1 MHMDK
6 KNLKQKRTF
15 VPQSIGDTLRKVN
28 RKFSSK
34 YNRAEFII
42 NSKWPEIAGSYFK
55 EYSEPLNVSRVRDFE
70 NDLGE
75 TVYKNYLNV
84 SVAPAAAIEFQHF
97 KDTII
102 EKINTYFGYKAIID
116 LRIHQNYIPKYTHMQ
131 QNKNKQIDKD
141 DIEFVKQNVKTMVI
155 FRNRNQEFRLLVFKP
170 NLIAHLKLRCQFFE
184 LGLKIQF
191 VGI

>member
-1 MHMDK
+1 MNK
-6 KNLKQKRTF
+6 KNIKQKRTF

-34 YNRAEFII
+34 YNRTEFLIH
-42 NSKWPEIAGSYFK
+42 SKWPEIVGKYFLD
-55 EYSEPLNVSRVRDFE
+55 YSEPLNVSKVRDFE

-84 SVAPAAAIEFQHF
+84 SVTPAAAIEFQHF

-116 LRIHQNYIPKYTHMQ
+116 LRIQQNYIPKYNTMKKTKSIQ
-131 QNKNKQIDKD
+131 INKDEKEFIEKNIEDFKNNELKKSLLNLGNQITIEDK
-141 DIEFVKQNVKTMVI
+141 K
-155 FRNRNQEFRLLVFKP
+155 
-170 NLIAHLKLRCQFFE
+170 
-184 LGLKIQF
+184 
-191 VGI
+191 

>member
-1 MHMDK
+1 MDK
-6 KNLKQKRTF
+6 KNIKQKRTF

-34 YNRAEFII
+34 YNRTEFLIH
-42 NSKWPEIAGSYFK
+42 SKWPEIVGKYFLN
-55 EYSEPLNVSRVRDFE
+55 YSEPLNVSKVRDFE

-84 SVAPAAAIEFQHF
+84 SVTPAAAIEFQHF

-116 LRIHQNYIPKYTHMQ
+116 LRIQQNYIPKNNIM
-131 QNKNKQIDKD
+131 KKAKSFQINKD
-141 DIEFVKQNVKTMVI
+141 DKEFIEKNIEKFQNNELKKS
-155 FRNRNQEFRLLVFKP
+155 LL
-170 NLIAHLKLRCQFFE
+170 NL
-184 LGLKIQF
+184 GNKIT
-191 VGI
+191 IKDKE

>member
-1 MHMDK
+1 MDK
-6 KNLKQKRTF
+6 KNIKQKRTF

-34 YNRAEFII
+34 YNRTEFLIH
-42 NSKWPEIAGSYFK
+42 SKWPEIVGKYFLA
-55 EYSEPLNVSRVRDFE
+55 YSEPLNVSRVRDFE

-116 LRIHQNYIPKYTHMQ
+116 LRIQQNYIPKY
-131 QNKNKQIDKD
+131 
-141 DIEFVKQNVKTMVI
+141 KTMK
-155 FRNRNQEFRLLVFKP
+155 NTKTQQKSSNQYLT
-170 NLIAHLKLRCQFFE
+170 H
-184 LGLKIQF
+184 
-191 VGI
+191 

>member
-1 MHMDK
+1 MYMDK
-6 KNLKQKRTF
+6 KNIKQKRTF

-34 YNRAEFII
+34 YNRTEFII
-42 NSKWPEIAGSYFK
+42 HSKWPEIVGKYFLA
-55 EYSEPLNVSRVRDFE
+55 YSEPLNVSRVRNFE
-70 NDLGE
+70 NDFGE

-116 LRIHQNYIPKYTHMQ
+116 LRIQQNYIPKYNIMKKTKSQ
-131 QNKNKQIDKD
+131 KINNDEKEFIEKNIEEFQNNELKKSLLNLGNKITIEDK
-141 DIEFVKQNVKTMVI
+141 
-155 FRNRNQEFRLLVFKP
+155 
-170 NLIAHLKLRCQFFE
+170 
-184 LGLKIQF
+184 
-191 VGI
+191 